1 MKIGQHTWSGPH
13 DPLRGVPTEHP
24 AAVSHCPGGV
34 REVHETA
41 SILSGV
47 ENDAKNRP
55 VTTKISTTIFFIF
68 FSLAQ
73 SQFSLKQGWYN
84 ERRMS
89 SKFKVLGFVILIL
102 FGICFSKFSDLIKA
116 QIDCQNTDPN
126 SISTDNAQYCAD
138 QLQSLINL
146 YLPAQTTN
154 KKNLASL
161 QSQLD
166 NINKR
171 ISALTKQLQVLSA
184 NIVKREEDAAYTKE
198 IFDEKAADQY
208 KFLRLYDPIT
218 PFLFADSA
226 SAAFQEINLRQRAA
240 DADRITLGQYAQDLI
255 GLKSDE
261 DSLQKSKDSLA
272 ASQKQVA
279 AQTNFL
285 AGEVAKV
292 DAYLATLSA
301 KQEAFIAAK
310 LASLGLSRSA
320 YNMNGGCSSDIN
332 PYKAPSFGGSEFAFF
347 TFGVPNRVG
356 MDQFGAKGRAEAGQS
371 AQTIL
376 SAYYNADYTTGHNQS
391 VNIHVSGTNEF
402 GQSFNDTWNID
413 DYLKHLYEMPTDFPM
428 EALKAQAIAAR
439 SFALAYTNNGSGSI
453 CPSQQCQVVKKEIN
467 NGTWQQA
474 VDATKGI
481 VLTSGGNPIKA
492 WFSSTHGG
500 YEYTSADIG
509 WSATPWTKRLMDTTG
524 GVGSFSD
531 LMNNAYDKSS
541 PVFYCDWG
549 GRKDQNGTAWLSST
563 DLADIV
569 NAVLLAERDG
579 STKSHL
585 YQPDKPNPEGTDTW
599 DSSRVKSELSSR
611 GGTPID
617 SVTDISVGVDFGT
630 GRTTTVTVNGQS
642 INGDDF
648 KNYFDLRAPSN
659 IQIVGPLYNIE
670 KR

>member
-1 MKIGQHTWSGPH
+1 MGNVNHKLQI
-13 DPLRGVPTEHP
+13 R
-24 AAVSHCPGGV
+24 
-34 REVHETA
+34 
-41 SILSGV
+41 
-47 ENDAKNRP
+47 
-55 VTTKISTTIFFIF
+55 FF
-68 FSLAQ
+68 
-73 SQFSLKQGWYN
+73 
-84 ERRMS
+84 
-89 SKFKVLGFVILIL
+89 GFVILIL
-102 FGICFSKFSDLIKA
+102 FGIWFLKFGTLA
-116 QIDCQNTDPN
+116 RAEIDCQNTN
-126 SISTDNAQYCAD
+126 TNGISAGDAQYCAD
-138 QLQSLINL
+138 QLQNLINV
-146 YLPAQTTN
+146 YLPAQNTN
-154 KKNLASL
+154 KKNLANL
-161 QSQLD
+161 QSQLND
-166 NINKR
+166 INKR
-171 ISALTKQLQVLSA
+171 TLALTKQLQVLSA
-184 NIVKREEDAAYTKE
+184 NIVSREEDAAYTKK
-198 IFDEKAADQY
+198 IFDEKAAEQY

-226 SAAFQEINLRQRAA
+226 SQAFQEINLRQRAA
-240 DADRITLGQYAQDLI
+240 DADRITLVQYADDLTK
-255 GLKSDE
+255 LNSDE
-261 DSLQKSKDSLA
+261 ASLQKSKDSLA

-279 AQTNFL
+279 AQTSYL

-301 KQEAFIAAK
+301 KQESFIAAK
-310 LASLGLSRSA
+310 LESLGLSRSA

-332 PYKAPSFGGSEFAFF
+332 PFKSPGFSPAYAFF

-376 SAYYNADYTTGHNQS
+376 SAYYNADYSTGYNQS
-391 VNIHVSGTNEF
+391 VNIHVVGKNEF

-413 DYLKHLYEMPTDFPM
+413 DYLKHLYEMPTGFPM

-439 SFALAYTNNGSGSI
+439 SYALSYTNNGSGSI
-453 CPSQQCQVVKKEIN
+453 CPSQQCQVVKREIN

-474 VDATKGI
+474 VDATKGV

-500 YEYTSADIG
+500 YAYTTADIG
-509 WSATPWTKRLMDTTG
+509 WSATPWTKRLTDTTG

-549 GRKDQNGTAWLSST
+549 SRKSANSTAWLNSQE
-563 DLADIV
+563 LADIV

-585 YQPDKPNPEGTDTW
+585 YQPDKTNPEGTDTW
-599 DSSRVKSELSSR
+599 DAGRVKTELSGR
-611 GGTPID
+611 GGTPLD
-617 SVTDISVGVDFGT
+617 SVSDISVGVDFGT

-648 KNYFDLRAPSN
+648 KNYFNLRAPSN